1 MPIYLEIG
9 LVFGLILVNRFEIV
23 DLDGRRKD
31 RVLVASLAEPEPEG

>member
-31 RVLVASLAEPEPEG
+31 RVLVARQAEPEPEG